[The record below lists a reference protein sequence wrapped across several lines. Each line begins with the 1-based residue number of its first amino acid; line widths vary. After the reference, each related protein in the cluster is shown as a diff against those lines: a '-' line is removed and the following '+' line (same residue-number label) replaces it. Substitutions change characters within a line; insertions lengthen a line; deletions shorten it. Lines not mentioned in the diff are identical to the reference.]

1 MKLNKLLQI
10 RKVLSEHANEP
21 IPTLLACKILK
32 FMKATDTE
40 GAFYDQKLKE
50 IIEKYGAKD
59 EQGNA
64 VYSDGKV
71 NIANESIVECQQAM
85 DELGN
90 TEVEIPN
97 ITFSIQELTPII
109 FTVAELFS
117 LDEIIVEE

>member
-21 IPTLLACKILK
+21 IPTLLAYKILK

-71 NIANESIVECQQAM
+71 SIANESIVECQQAM
-85 DELGN
+85 DELSN

-117 LDEIIVEE
+117 LDEIIAEE

>member
-21 IPTLLACKILK
+21 IPTLLAYKILK

-71 NIANESIVECQQAM
+71 SIANESIVECQQAM

>member
-21 IPTLLACKILK
+21 IPTLLAYKILK

-71 NIANESIVECQQAM
+71 SIANESIVECQQAM
-85 DELGN
+85 DELGS

-117 LDEIIVEE
+117 LDEIIAEE